1 MNDIEKNMHE
11 VRFSKIYILSHS
23 IYYIPPLT
31 IVIALAIKAVGF
43 SHIRRTFSNVF
54 AMHYDD
60 IKD

>member
-1 MNDIEKNMHE
+1 MEKNMHE
-11 VRFSKIYILSHS
+11 VRFSKTYILSHS

-54 AMHYDD
+54 AIHYDD